1 MKPERAGRP
10 PAKQTRACSAP
21 PAPIADALTMMMAP
35 YPLAVPIL
43 VAPAVVIAVIVAI
56 VGISVAI
63 ASIVVAPVAV
73 APVVGLVV
81 AVSIHH
87 RLRGSH
93 LGRRSQSGK
102 TQYLDHWR
110 PGHVHSPSSETERR
124 RCRPVPGEGAQFV
137 RSSPR
142 TILSEHGPA

>member
-63 ASIVVAPVAV
+63 ASIVVAPV
-73 APVVGLVV
+73 VGLVV
-81 AVSIHH
+81 AVSITP

-124 RCRPVPGEGAQFV
+124 RCRPVAGEGAQFV